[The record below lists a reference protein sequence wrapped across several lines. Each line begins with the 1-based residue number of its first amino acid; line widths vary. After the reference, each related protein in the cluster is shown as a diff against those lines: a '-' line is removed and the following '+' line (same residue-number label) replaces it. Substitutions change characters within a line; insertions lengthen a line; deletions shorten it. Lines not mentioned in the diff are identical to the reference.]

1 VTRILLVKTSSM
13 GDIVH
18 ALPVVADI
26 HAAYPG
32 AEVHWLVEETYSAL
46 PRMHPGVSRVIPV
59 AFRRW
64 RSRLMSRDTWREI
77 EAYRHE
83 LREPHDFVID
93 AQGLTKS
100 ALLALP
106 ARGLR
111 CGYAWGSGRDD
122 FATIFY
128 QRRLEVSLGIHAV
141 ERNRQLAAGS
151 MGYPVPATLDY
162 GLRVPRLD
170 QFPELHDLGARPYAV
185 LLHATSRPEKLW
197 PEERWLA
204 LGVHLQAQGVRSFLP
219 WGNAAERDRSERLA
233 NGMADAWVPPPLPLQ
248 ALAALLGGAR
258 AVIGVDTGLT
268 HLAVA
273 LGRPTVG
280 LYCATEPGLNGV
292 YGSPRAVNL
301 GGMGTPPAVAKVVET
316 LTRIALP

>member
-1 VTRILLVKTSSM
+1 MTRVLLVKTSSM

-26 HAAYPG
+26 HAARPG
-32 AEVHWLVEETYSAL
+32 AEIHWLVEESYGAV
-46 PRMHPGVSRVIPV
+46 PRMHPGIARVIAV

-64 RSRLMSRDTWREI
+64 RARLFSRDTWREI

-83 LREPHDFVID
+83 LREPHDLVID

-122 FATIFY
+122 FATLFY
-128 QRRLEVSLGIHAV
+128 QRRFEVSLGIHAV
-141 ERNRQLAAGS
+141 ERNRRLVAS
-151 MGYPVPATLDY
+151 SLGYALPAELDY
-162 GLRVPRLD
+162 GIRAPAVAD
-170 QFPELHDLGARPYAV
+170 VPELRDVCGGSYAV

-197 PEERWLA
+197 PEERWIA
-204 LGVHLQAQGVRSFLP
+204 LGTALAKQGLRALLP
-219 WGNAAERDRSERLA
+219 WGGAEERARSERLA
-233 NGMADAWVPPPLPLQ
+233 AAIPDARVPPALSLP
-248 ALAALLGGAR
+248 ALAALLGAAH
-258 AVIGVDTGLT
+258 AVVGVDTGLT

-280 LYCATEPGLNGV
+280 VYCATEPGLNGV
-292 YGSPRAVNL
+292 YGSAKAVNL
-301 GGMGTPPAVAKVVET
+301 GGMGTPPAVDRVVET
-316 LTRIALP
+316 LARIATP

>member
-1 VTRILLVKTSSM
+1 MSRILLVKTSSM

-26 HAAYPG
+26 HAARPG
-32 AEVHWLVEETYSAL
+32 AEVHWLVEEAYSAV
-46 PRMHPGVSRVIPV
+46 PRMHPGVSRVIVV

-64 RSRLMSRDTWREI
+64 RGRLFRRDTWREI

-122 FATIFY
+122 FATMFY

-141 ERNRQLAAGS
+141 ERNRQLVAGA
-151 MGYPVPATLDY
+151 MGYSLPATLDY
-162 GLRVPRLD
+162 GIRAPTLERAPG
-170 QFPELHDLGARPYAV
+170 PGNAAARPYAV

-197 PEERWLA
+197 PEERWTA
-204 LGVHLQAQGVRSFLP
+204 LGAHLEQQGIRPLLP
-219 WGNAAERDRSERLA
+219 WGGADERARSERLA
-233 NGMADAWVPPPLPLQ
+233 AAIPDASVPPPLSLE
-248 ALAALLGGAR
+248 ALAALLGGAH

-292 YGSPRAVNL
+292 YGSATAINL
-301 GGMGTPPAVAKVVET
+301 GGMGTPPTVAKVVEN
-316 LTRIALP
+316 LARIAPP

>member
-1 VTRILLVKTSSM
+1 MTRILLVKTSSM

-26 HAAYPG
+26 HAACPG
-32 AEVHWLVEETYSAL
+32 AEVQWLVEEAYSAL
-46 PRMHPGVSRVIPV
+46 PRMHPGVERVITV

-64 RSRLMSRDTWREI
+64 RSNLLSADTWREI
-77 EAYRHE
+77 GAYRRE

-122 FATIFY
+122 FATLFY
-128 QRRLEVSLGIHAV
+128 QRHVEVSLGIHAV
-141 ERNRQLAAGS
+141 ERNRQLAAES
-151 MGYPVPATLDY
+151 IGYALPTRVDY
-162 GLRVPRLD
+162 GIRPPPLGEV
-170 QFPELHDLGARPYAV
+170 PELRDLEDRPYAV

-197 PEERWLA
+197 PEERWVA
-204 LGVHLQAQGVRSFLP
+204 LGSHLEKRGVRSLLP
-219 WGNAAERDRSERLA
+219 WGGEEERQRSERLA
-233 NGMADAWVPPPLPLQ
+233 ATIPAALVTPRLSLR
-248 ALAALLGGAR
+248 ALAALLGGA
-258 AVIGVDTGLT
+258 AVVVGVDTGLT

-273 LGRPTVG
+273 LGRPTIG

-292 YGSPRAVNL
+292 YGDATAVNL
-301 GGMGTPPAVAKVVET
+301 GGRGTPPAVDRVMET
-316 LTRIALP
+316 LARIAPS

>member
-26 HAAYPG
+26 HATHPG
-32 AEVHWLVEETYSAL
+32 AEIHWLVEESYSAL
-46 PRMHPGVSRVIPV
+46 PRMHPGVSRVITV
-59 AFRRW
+59 SFRRW
-64 RSRLMSRDTWREI
+64 RGRLLSRETWREI
-77 EAYRHE
+77 GAYRHE

-122 FATIFY
+122 FATVFY

-141 ERNRQLAAGS
+141 ERNRQLVAGS
-151 MGYPVPATLDY
+151 LGYPVPTLLDY
-162 GLRVPRLD
+162 GIRALGLER
-170 QFPELHDLGARPYAV
+170 FPEIGDASARPYAM
-185 LLHATSRPEKLW
+185 LLHATSRAEKLW
-197 PEERWLA
+197 PEEHWLS
-204 LGVHLQAQGVRSFLP
+204 LGTRLRERGIRSCLP
-219 WGNAAERDRSERLA
+219 WGGLEERERSSRLA
-233 NGMADAWVPPPLPLQ
+233 AAIPDAWVPPPLSLE
-248 ALAALLGGAR
+248 ALAALLGGAH
-258 AVIGVDTGLT
+258 AVVGVDTGLT

-273 LGRPTVG
+273 LGRPTAG

-292 YGSPRAVNL
+292 YGSSSAVNL
-301 GGMGTPPAVAKVVET
+301 GGMGTPPTVARVIET
-316 LTRIALP
+316 LDRIAPK

>member
-1 VTRILLVKTSSM
+1 MTRILLVKTSSM

-18 ALPVVADI
+18 ALPIVADI
-26 HAAYPG
+26 HAACPG
-32 AEVHWLVEETYSAL
+32 AEVQWLVEEAYSAL
-46 PRMHPGVSRVIPV
+46 PRLHPGIARVITV

-64 RSRLMSRDTWREI
+64 RSNLFSRDTWREI
-77 EAYRHE
+77 GAYRHE

-122 FATIFY
+122 FATLFY
-128 QRRLEVSLGIHAV
+128 QRRVEVSLGIHAV
-141 ERNRQLAAGS
+141 ERNRQLAAES
-151 MGYPVPATLDY
+151 IGYALPQRVDY
-162 GLRVPRLD
+162 GIRPPPLADL
-170 QFPELHDLGARPYAV
+170 PELGELQVGPYAV

-197 PEERWLA
+197 PEERWAA
-204 LGVHLQAQGVRSFLP
+204 LGARLEQRGVRSLLP
-219 WGNAAERDRSERLA
+219 WGGEEERLRSVRLA
-233 NGMADAWVPPPLPLQ
+233 TAIPGALVTPRLPLR
-248 ALAALLGGAR
+248 ALAALLGNA
-258 AVIGVDTGLT
+258 AFVVGVDTGLT

-292 YGSPRAVNL
+292 YGSASAVNL
-301 GGMGTPPAVAKVVET
+301 GGMGTPPAADRVLET
-316 LTRIALP
+316 LVRIAPA

>member
-1 VTRILLVKTSSM
+1 MTRILLVKTSSM

-26 HAAYPG
+26 HAACPE
-32 AEVHWLVEETYSAL
+32 AEIHWLVEEAYSAV
-46 PRMHPGVSRVIPV
+46 PRMHPGVSRVTTV

-64 RSRLMSRDTWREI
+64 RGRLFCRETWGEI
-77 EAYRHE
+77 GAYRHE

-141 ERNRQLAAGS
+141 ERNRQLVAGS
-151 MGYPVPATLDY
+151 IGFPVPAALDY
-162 GLRVPRLD
+162 GLRAPCLE
-170 QFPELHDLGARPYAV
+170 QFPALRDICAAPYAV

-204 LGVHLQAQGVRSFLP
+204 LGARLQAQGVRSLLP
-219 WGNAAERDRSERLA
+219 WGSPAEHERSARLA
-233 NGMADAWVPPPLPLQ
+233 AGIPAAQVPPPLSLE
-248 ALAALLGGAR
+248 ALAALLAGAW

-273 LGRPTVG
+273 LGRPAVG

-301 GGMGTPPAVAKVVET
+301 GGMGTPPAVAKVLET
-316 LTRIALP
+316 LERIAPP

>member
-1 VTRILLVKTSSM
+1 MTRILLVKTSSM

-26 HAAYPG
+26 HAVCPEADI
-32 AEVHWLVEETYSAL
+32 HWLVEEAYSAV
-46 PRMHPGVSRVIPV
+46 PRMHPGVSRVITV

-64 RSRLMSRDTWREI
+64 RNRLFELDTWREI

-122 FATIFY
+122 FATILY

-141 ERNRQLAAGS
+141 ERNRQLVAGS
-151 MGYPVPATLDY
+151 MGYPVPQTIDY
-162 GLRVPRLD
+162 GIHAPRLD
-170 QFPELHDLGARPYAV
+170 QVPELRDACARPYSV

-197 PEERWLA
+197 PEERWTA
-204 LGVHLQAQGVRSFLP
+204 LGIHLQAQGLRSCLP
-219 WGNAAERDRSERLA
+219 WGSAAEHDRSARFA
-233 NGMADAWVPPPLPLQ
+233 KAIPNAWVPPRLSLE
-248 ALAALLGGAR
+248 ALAALLGGAHG
-258 AVIGVDTGLT
+258 VIGVDTGLT

-292 YGSPRAVNL
+292 YGSANAVNL
-301 GGMGTPPAVAKVVET
+301 GGMGTPPAVAKVIET
-316 LTRIALP
+316 LGRIAPP

>member
-1 VTRILLVKTSSM
+1 MTRILLVKTSSM

-26 HAAYPG
+26 HAARPG
-32 AEVHWLVEETYSAL
+32 SEVHWLVEEAFSAL
-46 PRMHPGVSRVIPV
+46 PRMHPGVSRVITV

-64 RSRLMSRDTWREI
+64 RSNLISRETWREI

-83 LREPHDFVID
+83 LREPHDYVID

-122 FATIFY
+122 FATVFY

-141 ERNRQLAAGS
+141 ERNRQLVAGS
-151 MGYPVPATLDY
+151 LGYPVPAALDY
-162 GLRVPRLD
+162 GIRAPGVEAIPALSGGP
-170 QFPELHDLGARPYAV
+170 PRPYV
-185 LLHATSRPEKLW
+185 MLLHATSRPEKLW
-197 PEERWLA
+197 PEERWTA
-204 LGVHLQAQGVRSFLP
+204 LGTQLRADGICSVLP
-219 WGNAAERDRSERLA
+219 WGSAEERERSERLA
-233 NGMADAWVPPPLPLQ
+233 AAIPGAWLPPSLSLE
-248 ALAALLGGAR
+248 ALAALLGGAH
-258 AVIGVDTGLT
+258 AIIGVDTGLT
-268 HLAVA
+268 HFAVA

-292 YGSPRAVNL
+292 YGSSTAVNL
-301 GGMGTPPAVAKVVET
+301 GGMGTPPTVNKVLET
-316 LTRIALP
+316 LTRIARR

>member
-1 VTRILLVKTSSM
+1 MTRVLLVKTSSM

-26 HAAYPG
+26 HAACPG
-32 AEVHWLVEETYSAL
+32 AEVHWLVEEAYSAL
-46 PRMHPGVSRVIPV
+46 PAMHPGVARVITI

-64 RSRLMSRDTWREI
+64 RSALLSPETWREI

-122 FATIFY
+122 FATMFY
-128 QRRLEVSLGIHAV
+128 QQRLEVSLGIHAV
-141 ERNRQLAAGS
+141 ERNRQLVAGS
-151 MGYPVPATLDY
+151 IGYAPPARLDY
-162 GLRVPRLD
+162 GIRPPPLHEM
-170 QFPELHDLGARPYAV
+170 PELHDIGARPYAV

-197 PEERWLA
+197 PEERWTA
-204 LGVHLQAQGVRSFLP
+204 LGAHLREHGMRSLVP
-219 WGNAAERDRSERLA
+219 WGSAEERERSERLA
-233 NGMADAWVPPPLPLQ
+233 AAIPDANVTPPLSLRG
-248 ALAALLGGAR
+248 LAALLGNA
-258 AVIGVDTGLT
+258 ALVVGVDTGLT

-292 YGSPRAVNL
+292 YGGATAVNL
-301 GGMGTPPAVAKVVET
+301 GGMGTPPKVEKVVET
-316 LTRIALP
+316 LARIAP

>member
-1 VTRILLVKTSSM
+1 MTRILLVKTSSM

-26 HAAYPG
+26 HASCPG

-46 PRMHPGVSRVIPV
+46 PRMHPGVSRVIVV

-64 RSRLMSRDTWREI
+64 RSRLFRRDTWREI
-77 EAYRHE
+77 EAYRHQ

-122 FATIFY
+122 FATVFY

-141 ERNRQLAAGS
+141 ERNRQLVAGS
-151 MGYPVPATLDY
+151 MGYPLPAILDY
-162 GLRVPRLD
+162 GIRAPGIEHV
-170 QFPELHDLGARPYAV
+170 PELPRASGRPYAM

-197 PEERWLA
+197 PEERWLS
-204 LGVHLQAQGVRSFLP
+204 LGTQLRERGTRSFLP
-219 WGNAAERDRSERLA
+219 WGSAEERDRSERLA
-233 NGMADAWVPPPLPLQ
+233 AAIPDAWVPPYLSLE
-248 ALAALLGGAR
+248 ALAALLGGAH
-258 AVIGVDTGLT
+258 AVVGVDTGLT

-280 LYCATEPGLNGV
+280 VYCATEPGLNGV
-292 YGSPRAVNL
+292 YGSPTAINL
-301 GGMGTPPAVAKVVET
+301 GGMGTPPTVAKVVET
-316 LTRIALP
+316 LARIAPP